1 MGKREPDRCAR
12 WPQCVCHDKMS
23 FYATAPAEAYE
34 HEGAEVILL
43 ATMACASQRCP
54 DAGVRRHATVQ
65 LMKMLALSN
74 RSERRSI
81 Q

>member
-1 MGKREPDRCAR
+1 MTKHKADRCGL
-12 WPQCVCHDKMS
+12 WPDCVCHAKMS
-23 FYATAPAEAYE
+23 FYATAGAEAYE

-54 DAGVRRHATVQ
+54 EAGVRRHATIQ

-74 RSERRSI
+74 HDERRSI